1 MNLLRARSS
10 KGNPPQL
17 VFSRMCTR
25 GSCSCYHSF
34 IAMTALETLKLSR
47 REGQEGP
54 IKKAIKAEAMA
65 NTEDEY
71 QVEASTYQKYLD
83 NPHEFDE
90 ELALEKRY
98 WDAVT
103 QEGFCLLPEGDP
115 AIKFADRT
123 ILRPSRLQAYVKEGI
138 TPEDLR
144 TIGDRTAE
152 VRGLTFDFEEN
163 IRSVPTARLLA
174 DYPLIKAVQLKHA
187 LPTPTNE
194 RELRAGMELTTKKH
208 ETNLNRL
215 EAYLKRN
222 AMEKELIAR
231 SFDSEGKKENA
242 EIIRQTDV
250 SEWKPIRWSQHIF
263 DGVVA
268 LARAIGIN

>member
-1 MNLLRARSS
+1 M
-10 KGNPPQL
+10 
-17 VFSRMCTR
+17 
-25 GSCSCYHSF
+25 
-34 IAMTALETLKLSR
+34 
-47 REGQEGP
+47 
-54 IKKAIKAEAMA
+54 
-65 NTEDEY
+65 
-71 QVEASTYQKYLD
+71 
-83 NPHEFDE
+83 
-90 ELALEKRY
+90 
-98 WDAVT
+98 
-103 QEGFCLLPEGDP
+103 
-115 AIKFADRT
+115 
-123 ILRPSRLQAYVKEGI
+123 KEGI

-208 ETNLNRL
+208 EANLNRL

-231 SFDSEGKKENA
+231 SFDREGKKENA